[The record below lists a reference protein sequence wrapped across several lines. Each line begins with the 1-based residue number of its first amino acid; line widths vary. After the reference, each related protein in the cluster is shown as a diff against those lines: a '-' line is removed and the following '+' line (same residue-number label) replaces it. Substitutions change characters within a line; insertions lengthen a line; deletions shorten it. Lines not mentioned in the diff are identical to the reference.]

1 MGMGDKMLE
10 ILIIALSYVFGSIPF
25 ALVIGKIFFKK
36 DVRNYGSGN
45 LGGSNAGRV
54 LGKKVGISVILL
66 DASKAL
72 ISTLIAGYL
81 SSRFDLYPDLRYFA
95 GLACVLGHCYP
106 VFASFKGG
114 KAVSTAAGLQIAI
127 GPQFVLPGFLIFM
140 LVLYKSKYVSLSSI
154 ITATFM
160 IIVTF
165 FLDISITGKVIN
177 ILVMSLLIYR
187 HKSNIGRLLN
197 HTENKVTYLG

>member
-1 MGMGDKMLE
+1 MSMGDKMLE
-10 ILIIALSYVFGSIPF
+10 LIIIALSYMFGSIPF
-25 ALVIGKIFFKK
+25 ALVIGKVFFKK

-54 LGKKVGISVILL
+54 LGKKIGITVILL

-81 SSRFDLYPDLRYFA
+81 SRRFDLYIDLRYFA
-95 GLACVLGHCYP
+95 GLACVIGHCYP

-114 KAVSTAAGLQIAI
+114 KAVSTATGLQIAI
-127 GPQFVLPGFLIFM
+127 VPKFVLPGLVIFM
-140 LVLYKSKYVSLSSI
+140 LVLYKSKYVSLASI
-154 ITATFM
+154 VTATF
-160 IIVTF
+160 IIVATF
-165 FLDISITGKVIN
+165 FMNISLTGKIIN
-177 ILVMSLLIYR
+177 IIVMALLIYR

>member
-1 MGMGDKMLE
+1 MLE
-10 ILIIALSYVFGSIPF
+10 LIIIALSYMFGSIPF
-25 ALVIGKIFFKK
+25 ALVIGKVFFKK

-54 LGKKVGISVILL
+54 LGKKIGITVILL

-81 SSRFDLYPDLRYFA
+81 SRRFDLYIDLRYFA
-95 GLACVLGHCYP
+95 GLACVIGHCYP

-127 GPQFVLPGFLIFM
+127 VPKFVLPGLVIFM
-140 LVLYKSKYVSLSSI
+140 LVLYKSKYVSLASI
-154 ITATFM
+154 VTATF
-160 IIVTF
+160 IIVATF
-165 FLDISITGKVIN
+165 FMNISLTGKIVN
-177 ILVMSLLIYR
+177 IIVMALLIYR

>member
-1 MGMGDKMLE
+1 MSMGDKMLE

-25 ALVIGKIFFKK
+25 ALVIGKVFFKK

-54 LGKKVGISVILL
+54 LGKKIGITVILL

-81 SSRFDLYPDLRYFA
+81 SHRFDLYVDIRYFA
-95 GLACVLGHCYP
+95 GLACVIGHCYP

-127 GPQFVLPGFLIFM
+127 VPKFVLPGLVIFM
-140 LVLYKSKYVSLSSI
+140 LVLYKSKYVSLASI
-154 ITATFM
+154 VTATFIIGATFFM
-160 IIVTF
+160 DISLTGKIVNIIV
-165 FLDISITGKVIN
+165 
-177 ILVMSLLIYR
+177 MALLIYR
-187 HKSNIGRLLN
+187 HKSNIGRLLD

>member
-10 ILIIALSYVFGSIPF
+10 IVIVALAYVFGSIPF
-25 ALVIGKIFFKK
+25 ALVIGKLFYKK

-54 LGKKVGISVILL
+54 LGKKVGMTVILL

-81 SSRFDLYPDLRYFA
+81 STRLNLYVDLRYLA

-127 GPQFVLPGFLIFM
+127 VPKFVIPALAIFII
-140 LVLYKSKYVSLSSI
+140 VLYKSKYVSLASI
-154 ITATFM
+154 ITATF
-160 IIVTF
+160 IIGATF
-165 FLDISITGKVIN
+165 FMDISNTGKIVNVI
-177 ILVMSLLIYR
+177 VMALLIYR
-187 HKSNIGRLLN
+187 HKSNISRLLN
-197 HTENKVTYLG
+197 HTENKITYLG

>member
-1 MGMGDKMLE
+1 MLE
-10 ILIIALSYVFGSIPF
+10 LIIIALSYMFGSIPF
-25 ALVIGKIFFKK
+25 ALVIGKVFFKK

-54 LGKKVGISVILL
+54 LGKKIGITVILL

-81 SSRFDLYPDLRYFA
+81 SRRFDLYIDLRYFA
-95 GLACVLGHCYP
+95 GLACVIGHCYP

-127 GPQFVLPGFLIFM
+127 VPKFVLPGLVIFM
-140 LVLYKSKYVSLSSI
+140 LVLYKSKYVSLASI
-154 ITATFM
+154 VTATF
-160 IIVTF
+160 IIVATF
-165 FLDISITGKVIN
+165 FMNISLTGKIIN
-177 ILVMSLLIYR
+177 IIVMALLIYR

>member
-10 ILIIALSYVFGSIPF
+10 ILIVALSYLFGSIPF
-25 ALVIGKIFFKK
+25 ALVIGKVFFKK

-54 LGKKVGISVILL
+54 LGKKIGVTVILL

-72 ISTLIAGYL
+72 ISTLVAGYL
-81 SSRFDLYPDLRYFA
+81 STRFNLYADLRYFA

-114 KAVSTAAGLQIAI
+114 KAVSTAAGLQLAI
-127 GPQFVLPGFLIFM
+127 VPQFVLPGFVIFM

-154 ITATFM
+154 VTAIFIIGATFFM
-160 IIVTF
+160 
-165 FLDISITGKVIN
+165 DISITGKVVN
-177 ILVMSLLIYR
+177 IFIMAFLIYR

>member
-1 MGMGDKMLE
+1 MSMGDKMLE
-10 ILIIALSYVFGSIPF
+10 LIIIALSYMFGSIPF
-25 ALVIGKIFFKK
+25 ALVIGKVFFKK

-54 LGKKVGISVILL
+54 LGKKIGITVILL

-81 SSRFDLYPDLRYFA
+81 SRRFDLYIDLRYFA
-95 GLACVLGHCYP
+95 GLACVIGHCYP

-127 GPQFVLPGFLIFM
+127 VPKFVLPGLVIFM
-140 LVLYKSKYVSLSSI
+140 LVLYKSKYVSLASI
-154 ITATFM
+154 VTATF
-160 IIVTF
+160 IIVATF
-165 FLDISITGKVIN
+165 FMNISLTGKIVN
-177 ILVMSLLIYR
+177 IIVMALLIYR